1 MVRRIAHI
9 SDVHIL
15 DGSAQPRGSR
25 YRFATG
31 FVSIGR
37 PLDAAARLRK
47 LGAALLAARHAGADH
62 VVVSGD
68 LTEVGSDAEF
78 EAFAGALGEAPFAPE
93 QITLVPGNHD
103 AYTSEDGWARA
114 LRGPLRAFRASSA
127 TAPGHV
133 VDRGNVAILPVD
145 STRFQSIARS
155 GGVISQ
161 DTSEALRARLEDASL
176 AKKPMVLVQHHPP
189 FATGR
194 TPVWEWIDGLREG
207 WRVTDLLRKHPRAQ
221 LLHGHLHKVVDKV
234 VDKLAGLAR
243 STIFGA
249 PATVDDRD
257 GEPRVRLYDVTSD
270 GLESVG
276 LYAR

>member
-15 DGSAQPRGSR
+15 DGATRPKGSR

-37 PLDAAARLRK
+37 PLDAEARVRK
-47 LGAALLAARHAGADH
+47 LAAAMRAAHVAGADH

-78 EAFAGALGEAPFAPE
+78 EVFARALDGAPFSAD

-103 AYTSEDGWARA
+103 AYTSRDGWARA
-114 LRGPLRAFRASSA
+114 LAGPLRAYRESSA
-127 TAPGHV
+127 SAPGHV
-133 VDRGNVAILPVD
+133 VDRGNVALLPVD

-155 GGVISQ
+155 GGVISH
-161 DTSEALRARLEDASL
+161 DTSEALRARLEDDGL
-176 AKKPMVLVQHHPP
+176 AKKPVVIVQHHPP
-189 FATGR
+189 FSTGR

-207 WRVTDLLRKHPRAQ
+207 WRVTELLRRHPRAQ
-221 LLHGHLHKVVDKV
+221 LLHGHLHKVVDKIV
-234 VDKLAGLAR
+234 GLAR
-243 STIFGA
+243 STVFGA

-257 GEPRVRLYDVTSD
+257 GEPRVRLYDVTPA